1 MSNPLVSIIV
11 PVYNVE
17 KYLKKCIQ
25 NIIDQTYKNLEI
37 ILVDDGSSDNS
48 GKICDEFAQK
58 DNRIK
63 VIHKIN
69 GGQADARNAGLDVMS
84 GEWVSFID
92 SDDFVSPYYIE
103 NLYYLAFLNG
113 GGNLGDLYGL
123 HQKFREK
130 IISKY
135 LNNKIIIL
143 PQTIYF
149 ESNDNYN
156 RCCEIFSKHKN
167 LYIYTR
173 DKNSFELAKKMSN
186 FVYLSPDMAHKL
198 YPIKYK
204 NKADKESIFIK
215 RKDKELLNDNY
226 NIDTKALVIDWCDI
240 LGIHNY
246 IISAFIR
253 LNKLLSIFNIKF
265 THKFL
270 VKLWIKYANFL
281 VKKTV
286 KVLSRYDVIYTTRMH
301 GHILACLM
309 DKENIVFDNSY
320 GKNSNYIK
328 QWTSS
333 SKLVSLLK

>member
-1 MSNPLVSIIV
+1 MVENSLVMNQLSSTIDILFDDLKFKNVIYCDIPVHGNIGDLLIMLGTIKFLKEHNITVKDIFSAYDLDFISVAPDDIIV
-11 PVYNVE
+11 
-17 KYLKKCIQ
+17 L
-25 NIIDQTYKNLEI
+25 
-37 ILVDDGSSDNS
+37 
-48 GKICDEFAQK
+48 
-58 DNRIK
+58 
-63 VIHKIN
+63 H
-69 GGQADARNAGLDVMS
+69 
-84 GEWVSFID
+84 
-92 SDDFVSPYYIE
+92 
-103 NLYYLAFLNG
+103 G

-215 RKDKELLNDNY
+215 RKDKELLKDNY
-226 NIDTKALVIDWCDI
+226 EIDTKALVIDWCDI

-253 LNKLLSIFNIKF
+253 LNKLLSILGIKF
-265 THKFL
+265 AHKFL
-270 VKLWIKYANFL
+270 IKPWIKYANFL